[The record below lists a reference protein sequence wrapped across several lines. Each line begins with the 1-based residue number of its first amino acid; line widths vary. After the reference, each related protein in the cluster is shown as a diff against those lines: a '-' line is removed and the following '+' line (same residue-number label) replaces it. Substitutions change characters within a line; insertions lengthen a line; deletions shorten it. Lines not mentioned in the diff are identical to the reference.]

1 MKRFILTIAFFLL
14 CIGAAFSQKGDE
26 NIRCRDVFSPEDS
39 VVFTIWGN
47 KKEQIELFYE
57 ARALPV
63 RKHETQFFDDSLRVN
78 YGVLPPGFYRI
89 DLKEND
95 TSEIITKHFRVMP
108 HDFKKGKNILNIIA
122 ISDVHLMAHELGQR
136 GSRAFEEYLRKD
148 RKLLAES
155 EDIAKALIDTLK
167 QSRPDIVL
175 VSGDLTKDGA
185 AKSHERF
192 AELFDE
198 LRALGTQI
206 YVVPGNHDIN
216 NPYARRYAG
225 DGYTEVETFSPDD
238 FPKHYADYGY
248 QKAWSRDTVSLS
260 YAVSPNE
267 KLCIIALDAC
277 KYRDNTLLSR
287 GDKADRYHSDGYLKP
302 ETLKWLKNVS
312 AKARAKGQLII
323 AMMHH
328 GVIEH
333 FPYQARIMK
342 PYLVDNYA
350 EVIQCLTD
358 CGIKLIVTG
367 HFHAVDVAKIR
378 FNGKELYDM
387 EVGALVTYPCAYR
400 TISLNLSN
408 GDLAYTTDLI
418 RYTGERYYTS
428 KGEDFQM
435 YARKRIAGGLPSLL
449 SSMIFSKREQLAGYL
464 NSESDVLEKYSRED
478 LRSFMLLFEKELGP
492 LLADLILL
500 HYEGNEQLH
509 DTELLKNAIDKHVV
523 RFLKSAAP
531 DSFREDE
538 ETMLKML
545 ESMGAYRRLSSIL
558 ELFLKDLRHAEDM
571 RVDDC
576 NGRIKI

>member
-1 MKRFILTIAFFLL
+1 
-14 CIGAAFSQKGDE
+14 
-26 NIRCRDVFSPEDS
+26 
-39 VVFTIWGN
+39 
-47 KKEQIELFYE
+47 
-57 ARALPV
+57 
-63 RKHETQFFDDSLRVN
+63 
-78 YGVLPPGFYRI
+78 
-89 DLKEND
+89 
-95 TSEIITKHFRVMP
+95 
-108 HDFKKGKNILNIIA
+108 
-122 ISDVHLMAHELGQR
+122 
-136 GSRAFEEYLRKD
+136 
-148 RKLLAES
+148 
-155 EDIAKALIDTLK
+155 
-167 QSRPDIVL
+167 
-175 VSGDLTKDGA
+175 
-185 AKSHERF
+185 
-192 AELFDE
+192 
-198 LRALGTQI
+198 
-206 YVVPGNHDIN
+206 
-216 NPYARRYAG
+216 
-225 DGYTEVETFSPDD
+225 
-238 FPKHYADYGY
+238 
-248 QKAWSRDTVSLS
+248 
-260 YAVSPNE
+260 
-267 KLCIIALDAC
+267 
-277 KYRDNTLLSR
+277 
-287 GDKADRYHSDGYLKP
+287 
-302 ETLKWLKNVS
+302 
-312 AKARAKGQLII
+312 
-323 AMMHH
+323 
-328 GVIEH
+328 
-333 FPYQARIMK
+333 MK
-342 PYLVDNYA
+342 PYLVDSYA

-428 KGEDFQM
+428 KGEDFQT

-464 NSESDVLEKYSRED
+464 NPESDVLEMYSRED

-492 LLADLILL
+492 LLTDLILL

-558 ELFLKDLRHAEDM
+558 ELFLKDLRHTEDM